1 MQLRTRY
8 AHNVELCNN
17 AFYERCEASK
27 FGNKIT
33 NGSLRTIVPKHF
45 VEVYNRACEHIAF
58 QNKQKTLICG
68 DCGKLIKEVKTNRN
82 GEVVCPHCGKRLKP
96 MVNRKWSYKQAYYI
110 MAIDQARGFQILR
123 YYLLYTYFHKC
134 RVVRLNPI
142 EVFRVYID
150 ENGQRAVCAKLRNS
164 FCSYRDQ
171 WRYDSDICLRQVN
184 QQWSYTPYDVH
195 AWANLRARRLSK
207 KSKLAK
213 LNVPDKDFP
222 SATTICK
229 IFRDYRFETIWK
241 AGMYEMAYR
250 LDEETM
256 DTLWPALKIC
266 LRNHYL
272 PADASDYI
280 DYVQQL
286 IRLGKDTH
294 NAHYVCPCDF
304 AAAHTRTTEAVRKV
318 LDKEKYEKEKERMAL
333 AEEKYAQRI
342 LPFLSLNIANN
353 HFRIAVLPTV
363 QSFYEEGQSMHHCV
377 YSNRY
382 YEREDSLI
390 LSCRDKQNHRLAT
403 IEIGLPQGNIRQ
415 VRAACNQ
422 VPEQYDSI
430 VQLLTQQRNQIK
442 QLSAAMA

>member
-1 MQLRTRY
+1 MKPRT
-8 AHNVELCNN
+8 
-17 AFYERCEASK
+17 AFQKRVVA
-27 FGNKIT
+27 T
-33 NGSLRTIVPKHF
+33 NDSLRTIDPKYF
-45 VEVYNRACEHIAF
+45 AEVYNRACEHIAF
-58 QNKQKTLICG
+58 QNKQKTLVCG
-68 DCGKLIKEVKTNRN
+68 DCGKLIDKEARRNRK

-96 MVNRKWSYKQAYYI
+96 MANRKWSYKQAYYI
-110 MAIDQARGFQILR
+110 MAIDQVDGSQILR

-134 RVVRLNPI
+134 RAVRLNPI

-150 ENGQRAVCAKLRNS
+150 DNGQRAVCAKLRTS
-164 FCSYRDQ
+164 FASYRDQ

-184 QQWSYTPYDVH
+184 QQWPYTPYDVH

-207 KSKLAK
+207 KGRLAK
-213 LNVPDKDFP
+213 LNVQDKDFP
-222 SATTICK
+222 SAETICK
-229 IFRDYRFETIWK
+229 IFKDDRFETIWK

-250 LDEETM
+250 LSEQTM

-266 LRNHYL
+266 LRNHYQ
-272 PADASDYI
+272 PTDTSDYI

-286 IRLGKDTH
+286 IRLGKDIH
-294 NAHYVCPCDF
+294 NAHYVCPTDLRE
-304 AAAHTRTTEAVRKV
+304 AHTRTTEAVRKV

-333 AEEKYAQRI
+333 AEEKYAQWVM
-342 LPFLSLNIANN
+342 PFLSLNITNKQ
-353 HFRIAVLPTV
+353 FRIAVLPTV
-363 QSFYEEGQSMHHCV
+363 RSFYEEGQSMHHCV

-382 YEREDSLI
+382 YERNDSLI
-390 LSCRDKQNHRLAT
+390 LSCRDEQNHRLAT

-430 VQLLTQQRNQIK
+430 VQLLTQQRQQIR

>member
-1 MQLRTRY
+1 MKPRTEFQKRVV
-8 AHNVELCNN
+8 A
-17 AFYERCEASK
+17 
-27 FGNKIT
+27 T
-33 NGSLRTIVPKHF
+33 NDSLRTIDQKHF
-45 VEVYNRACEHIAF
+45 VEVYHRACEHIAF

-68 DCGKLIKEVKTNRN
+68 DCGKLIDKETHLNRK

-96 MVNRKWSYKQAYYI
+96 MANRKWSYKQAYYI
-110 MAIDQARGFQILR
+110 MAIDQANGFQILR

-134 RVVRLNPI
+134 RTVRLSPI

-150 ENGQRAVCAKLRNS
+150 DDGQRAVCAKLRTAFS
-164 FCSYRDQ
+164 SYRDQ

-184 QQWSYTPYDVH
+184 RQWPYTPYDVH

-222 SATTICK
+222 SAETICK
-229 IFRDYRFETIWK
+229 VFKDYRFETIWK

-250 LDEETM
+250 LSEQTM

-272 PADASDYI
+272 PADANDYI

-286 IRLGKDTH
+286 IRLGKDIH
-294 NAHYVCPCDF
+294 NAHYVCPCDL

-318 LDKEKYEKEKERMAL
+318 LEKEKYEREKERMAL
-333 AEEKYAQRI
+333 AEEKYAQWVM
-342 LPFLSLNIANN
+342 PFLSLNIANKQ
-353 HFRIAVLPTV
+353 FRIAVLPTV

-382 YEREDSLI
+382 YERKDSLI

-430 VQLLTQQRNQIK
+430 VQLLTQQRDHIK
-442 QLSAAMA
+442 QLSATMMA